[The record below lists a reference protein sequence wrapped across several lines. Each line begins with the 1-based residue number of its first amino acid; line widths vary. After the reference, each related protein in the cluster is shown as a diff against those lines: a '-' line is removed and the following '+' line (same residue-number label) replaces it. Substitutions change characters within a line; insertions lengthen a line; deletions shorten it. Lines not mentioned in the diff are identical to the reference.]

1 MQRNDGIALLFSQRT
16 LIQCNQFNRG
26 DIMKGSFVG
35 GCIVGLI
42 IGIIICCV
50 GVGIFSFVFYQR
62 TARVH
67 RTEAHGFSVRSEMSA
82 MSITQI
88 LGTYELADADAVKR
102 FNARVKK
109 WFAERGYE
117 ELKDIPLR
125 SIERKTSGNFKFM
138 QTQGEWN
145 KPGVLLFKKFDDRNS
160 IHILVPDCYDY
171 GGERY
176 VQAIGCRSDFDG
188 QKDYV
193 IELDRLLDDFE
204 RTFPAGNYKGGLPD
218 DIQ

>member
-1 MQRNDGIALLFSQRT
+1 
-16 LIQCNQFNRG
+16 
-26 DIMKGSFVG
+26 MKGSFVG
-35 GCIVGLI
+35 GCVVGLI
-42 IGIIICCV
+42 IGIAISCV

-62 TARVH
+62 NALSHRVEARALFGGH
-67 RTEAHGFSVRSEMSA
+67 A

-88 LGTYELADADAVKR
+88 LGQYELADADAVKE

-125 SIERKTSGNFKFM
+125 SIERKTHIGGGRITRFSTKSE
-138 QTQGEWN
+138 GEWN

-171 GGERY
+171 GGKRY

-193 IELDRLLDDFE
+193 IELDKLLDDFE
-204 RTFPAGNYKGGLPD
+204 RTFPSENYKDGLPD
-218 DIQ
+218 DMP